1 MGISY
6 TTSPSIDQVARLNFQ
21 DSFYALAQQ
30 TKSKLV
36 ATSAMKFLP
45 SGGKIN
51 NLARIGRI
59 ELSEVNSR
67 NPDKQYGDYS
77 TDNRLFSKRRF
88 TKTIQI
94 DKKFDIN
101 ELLKD
106 PTSDILTQL
115 DNAKERQIDRVAL
128 AAAVGNV
135 LVGGPD
141 TAPSSISAATDGV
154 ITVDGTAGFTY
165 EIVQAITQTYINN
178 ELPQDGA
185 GGFKGAT
192 LCITGSENTD
202 LMGEDQFINQDYI
215 KSTVDLAGVIK
226 EAGIYQVAVFAG
238 SSTGGGTIAMPYLP
252 ETSTQRTCICL
263 APEALSISME
273 IGDMSVV
280 PANGKVNSVDITI
293 DLWLNCMRNEGA
305 KVVAITT
312 TI

>member
-1 MGISY
+1 MAISY
-6 TTSPSIDQVARLNFQ
+6 TTSPSIDQAARLNFM

-36 ATSAMKFLP
+36 STRALNFLP
-45 SGGKIN
+45 SKGKTN

-59 ELSEVNSR
+59 ELSEVNTR
-67 NPDKQYGDYS
+67 NPDKQYGDYA
-77 TDNRLFSKRRF
+77 TDNRLFTKRRF

-101 ELLKD
+101 ELLTD

-115 DNAKERQIDRVAL
+115 DNAKERTIDRVAL
-128 AAAVGNV
+128 AAAVGSV
-135 LVGGPD
+135 FVGGPD
-141 TAPSSISAATDGV
+141 TAPSSITAATDGV
-154 ITVDGTAGFTY
+154 ITIDGTGGFTY
-165 EIVQAITQTYINN
+165 EIVQAITQTFINN
-178 ELPQDGA
+178 ELQQDD
-185 GGFKGAT
+185 FKGST

-215 KSTVDLAGVIK
+215 KSTIDLAGVIK
-226 EAGIYQVAVFAG
+226 EAGVYQVAVFAG
-238 SSTGGGTIAMPYLP
+238 SSTGGGTIAQPYLP
-252 ETSTQRTCICL
+252 ETSTQRTCVCL
-263 APEALSISME
+263 APGALSMAME

-293 DLWLNCMRNEGA
+293 DLWINAMRNEGA
-305 KVVAITT
+305 KVVLVTT